1 MSCGRHKA
9 WSRGAGADVAES
21 LVSAPPRLGAVNRW
35 SSGADCGHGAASVGC
50 YPFYGDGA
58 VHRQTWFGR
67 APSRTKLGPVDG
79 IVAARRRLDGVMPA
93 EASGDLVAS
102 GRPPRAPRA
111 PLYTGPRPGRRVV
124 VCAAVLVVGL
134 GLAARHV
141 LWRTDT
147 DHHGGVLTVIVA
159 NEFWFPAG
167 FNTFDPAIQ
176 NSEWHSRLAAMTNNG
191 LVGFRR
197 AGGSHGAEIVP
208 DLATTM
214 PTRTNGGL
222 TYTFHLRKGLRYST
236 GAPVLAGD
244 IRRGIERTIVHP
256 DTNESAVFYSSA
268 IVAAQACL
276 PAAEGQDWVTDPRP
290 DCDLRE
296 GISTDDRTG
305 TVTFHLTEAGA
316 RLPQRAGAARSR
328 RRSAGH
334 PRRPAGGHD
343 TARDRAVP
351 DPPSDTDVRP
361 GERSPAARAGAQPAL
376 PGVVL
381 CCPARRVP
389 GPGRPR
395 DRLHQQRSRGAGDAT
410 DAPTCSGS
418 VQR

>member
-1 MSCGRHKA
+1 M
-9 WSRGAGADVAES
+9 
-21 LVSAPPRLGAVNRW
+21 LL
-35 SSGADCGHGAASVGC
+35 
-50 YPFYGDGA
+50 
-58 VHRQTWFGR
+58 
-67 APSRTKLGPVDG
+67 
-79 IVAARRRLDGVMPA
+79 
-93 EASGDLVAS
+93 
-102 GRPPRAPRA
+102 
-111 PLYTGPRPGRRVV
+111 
-124 VCAAVLVVGL
+124 VGL

-167 FNTFDPAIQ
+167 FNAFDPAIQ

-197 AGGSHGAEIVP
+197 AEGSHGAEIVP

-256 DTNESAVFYSSA
+256 DTTYSAVYYWSA
-268 IVAAQACL
+268 IVGARACL
-276 PAAEGQDWVTDPRP
+276 NVFEEQDWTTHPRP

-305 TVTFHLTEAGA
+305 TVSFHLTKPAPDFLNELALPGAVAVPQDTPVDLPAGTI
-316 RLPQRAGAARSR
+316 LPATGPYQIRPQTPMSDPAS
-328 RRSAGH
+328 GH
-334 PRRPAGGHD
+334 PRLELVRNPRFRVWSSAAQPDGYPDRVVLETGYTNNEAVARVSRRTRRPALVRCNADRPGQAPD
-343 TARDRAVP
+343 PARLAAAHHSQTRDQHAVP
-351 DPPSDTDVRP
+351 QHQDTTVRQPRRPP
-361 GERSPAARAGAQPAL
+361 
-376 PGVVL
+376 
-381 CCPARRVP
+381 
-389 GPGRPR
+389 
-395 DRLHQQRSRGAGDAT
+395 RSRLRA
-410 DAPTCSGS
+410 
-418 VQR
+418 